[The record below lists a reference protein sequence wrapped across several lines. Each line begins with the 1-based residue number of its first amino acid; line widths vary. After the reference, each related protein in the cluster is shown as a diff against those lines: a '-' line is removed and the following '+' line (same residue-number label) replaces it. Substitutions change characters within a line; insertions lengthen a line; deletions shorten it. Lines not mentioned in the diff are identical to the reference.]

1 MLGNERGPAGASGA
15 TGSVP
20 PSRAEFGVPLETK
33 LYPPGPRDEWVERPD
48 LLGHLSGSSGKLI
61 LVDAPAGF
69 GKTTLVAQW
78 RARVAAERRFAW
90 VSLDRGDN
98 DPTRLWRHII
108 EALNRAC
115 PKLRGL
121 RLGQVQGPPQDLT
134 RTLLPL
140 LVNALASAE
149 VPGVLALD
157 DYHLIKERSCHEQV
171 EFLLLHLPP
180 GAQLVVIT
188 RADPPLPLARLRAT
202 GDLTE
207 IRAKDLGF
215 TPAQAASFVDAV
227 AGVRLSDSDAA
238 DLVERTEGWP
248 AGIYMVALSLRNH
261 PAPHAFIHGF
271 TGSNRFVVDFL
282 TEEVLSRQPNHV
294 RQFLTRTSI
303 LDRFSAPLGDTVAG
317 TASAAKI
324 IDLLERENLFV
335 VPLDD
340 ERQWFRYHHLFA
352 QMLRSQLT
360 RSEPEIVPDLHRRA
374 SAWHRTA
381 GSPEEAIRHALA
393 GGDAR
398 AAADLMARY
407 WYELVFAG
415 RAATVHRWLG
425 SLGDD
430 RIRADPLA
438 AHVAAWIAALRG
450 DQDSVRRWLPVVEA
464 GQHESPLPD
473 GMRSLQFS
481 AALIH
486 ASFGFDG
493 IAAMRRWA
501 ATAVKLEPDPAS
513 PWYALALGS
522 LGWALYLS
530 GEPGAATVLGQ
541 ALVNEASAPL
551 VRMLTLATSSLLAT
565 DEGRHLQAD
574 EFASAARRIAD
585 DSGLGNAPH
594 SSSVWTAVASVQAIQ
609 GKQGEAR
616 AGFERAIGL
625 RRRWVG
631 LSPWEGLDTLLRFGQ
646 MLADSG
652 DYGEAAALAAEAR
665 GVLAALPDGA
675 QAQWARLEKLEQRL
689 AHRPRVQKNLAEPL
703 TEREEA
709 VLRLLRGALSLRE
722 IGQELFLS
730 PNTVKTHTRAIYR
743 KLGATTRAEAVERG
757 YETGLLP

>member
-1 MLGNERGPAGASGA
+1 MVGNKAGPEGGSGA
-15 TGSVP
+15 TRPAP

-33 LYPPGPRDEWVERPD
+33 LYPPEPRKEWVERPE
-48 LLGHLSGSSGKLI
+48 LLDHLSGSAAKLI

-78 RARVAAERRFAW
+78 RARAARQRRFSW

-98 DPTRLWRHII
+98 DPARLWRHIV
-108 EALNRAC
+108 EALLRAS
-115 PKLRGL
+115 PELRGPL
-121 RLGQVQGPPQDLT
+121 EQVPGQPQDLT

-140 LVNALASAE
+140 LVNTLATAE
-149 VPGVLALD
+149 APVVLVLD

-180 GAQLVVIT
+180 RAQLVVIT
-188 RADPPLPLARLRAT
+188 RADPPFPLARMRAI

-207 IRAKDLGF
+207 LRAKDLGF
-215 TPAQAASFVDAV
+215 TPAQAASFVHEV
-227 AGVRLSDSDAA
+227 AGVELSDSDAA
-238 DLVERTEGWP
+238 DLVDRTEGWP
-248 AGIYMVALSLRNH
+248 AGIYMVALSLRGN

-282 TEEVLSRQPNHV
+282 TEEVLSRQPQHI

-303 LDRFSAPLGDTVAG
+303 LDRFSAPLCDTVAG
-317 TASAAKI
+317 TATAAKI
-324 IDLLERENLFV
+324 IDLLERENLFL

-340 ERQWFRYHHLFA
+340 DRQWFRYHHLFA
-352 QMLRSQLT
+352 QMLRSQLVRT
-360 RSEPEIVPDLHRRA
+360 EPEIVPDLHRRA
-374 SAWHRTA
+374 SAWHQA
-381 GSPEEAIRHALA
+381 EGSPEEAIRHALA

-398 AAADLMARY
+398 AAAGLIARY
-407 WYELVFAG
+407 WHVFVFAG
-415 RAATVHRWLG
+415 RTETVRRWIS

-430 RIRADPLA
+430 RIHGDPLA

-450 DQDSVRRWLPVVEA
+450 EQDSVRRWLPVVEA
-464 GQHESPLPD
+464 GQYEGRLPD

-481 AALIH
+481 AALIR

-501 ATAVKLEPDPAS
+501 ATAVELETDRTS

-541 ALVNEASAPL
+541 AVLNEASIPL
-551 VRMLTLATSSLLAT
+551 VRMLTLATSSLLAI
-565 DEGRHLQAD
+565 DEGRPGQAN
-574 EFASAARRIAD
+574 EFADAARRIAD
-585 DSGLGNAPH
+585 DSGLGDAPH
-594 SSSVWTAVASVQAIQ
+594 SSSVWTAVASVHAHQ
-609 GKQGEAR
+609 GKQEEAR
-616 AGFERAIGL
+616 AEFERALEL
-625 RRRWVG
+625 RRRWLG
-631 LSPWEGLDTLLRFGQ
+631 LSPWEALDTLLRFGQ

-652 DYGEAAALAAEAR
+652 DYGEAAAMVAEAR
-665 GVLAALPDGA
+665 DLLTSLPEGA
-675 QAQWARLEKLEQRL
+675 QAQWARLDRLEQRL
-689 AHRPRVQKNLAEPL
+689 ADRPPVVKDLAEPL

-709 VLRLLRGALSLRE
+709 VLRLLRGPMSLRE
-722 IGQELFLS
+722 IGQELYLS
-730 PNTVKTHTRAIYR
+730 ANTIKTHTRAIYR

-757 YETGLLP
+757 YEAGLLP